1 MHIEPRQKTT
11 GTPQRT
17 KSEGGKPIVAV
28 VVGVQ
33 GDSRTLTLR
42 IGDSLTEIPLQ
53 KGFQAGDRVLYM
65 PLADGSAKLQHLEE
79 NLLSPLLEKFTTS
92 EWGKLLEF
100 AERKLLQGNQSEK
113 ELWKA
118 LQSLVAQVAQPQIK
132 RTEAEAI
139 LAPLLEKASLL
150 DTSITQTV
158 SARIFATLNSVY
170 PSSSSELPVSA
181 KVQNLLGSLA
191 SNDFLAA
198 KPLLQEFAD
207 APLSQLREQ
216 NPLRLLQPLQELA
229 TWGAPEELPIDLIHK
244 AKLAIE
250 ISLAIPLPKAA
261 QTALQAFSNQTLSAN
276 VLAVN
281 PNFLDLEFPE
291 AEHALVRINLPE
303 KSPWPHAIKPDTTL
317 AIQVRSTSEGLAILP
332 QPDSAYFPPEE
343 LPAYIQSQAPLSANL
358 IDAREFVSQYTAGTP
373 NPKMVVAFAQALHTL
388 DLNIPHGQTL
398 DSTQK
403 ELALR
408 WLLTPTKDSPDLRSL
423 LEYRAKGNREGE
435 LFAQLPEKQQE
446 WIRNEVQKHGKRILQ
461 PQDFLDVLSRMP
473 SALNHEKDSVTPQ
486 LQNQLQWTQK
496 DQDTRHP
503 DDRQQVFYFLHEGQ
517 LQKGSIQIRRE
528 KPSEKKKGEPDA
540 PLRFH
545 IETTTPKLG
554 PVRLDLLVHQNELR
568 MEFLDRSGKAEQAVQ
583 KERESLAKDLQSLGL
598 SLVDLVYKIPSVQS
612 TSPVLPSPPR
622 LNFLDLKA

>member
-1 MHIEPRQKTT
+1 MHIEARQKSV

-17 KSEGGKPIVAV
+17 KSEGGKPIIAEVIR
-28 VVGVQ
+28 VQ

-42 IGDSLTEIPLQ
+42 IGDTLTEIPLI
-53 KGFQAGDRVLYM
+53 KGFQLGDRVLYT
-65 PLADGSAKLQHLEE
+65 PLADGSAKLQHIEQ
-79 NLLSPLLEKFTTS
+79 NLLSVLSEKFTTS

-100 AERKLLQGNQSEK
+100 AERKFQHGSQTEK

-118 LQSLVAQVAQPQIK
+118 LQSVIAQVALPQVK
-132 RTEAEAI
+132 RTEAEAL
-139 LAPLLEKASLL
+139 LAPLLEKFSLL
-150 DTSITQTV
+150 DTTATRALSE
-158 SARIFATLNSVY
+158 RIFSTLSSVY
-170 PSSSSELPVSA
+170 PSNSSEIPVSA

-198 KPLLQEFAD
+198 KPLLQEIAD
-207 APLSQLREQ
+207 TPLPQLREQ

-229 TWGAPEELPIDLIHK
+229 AWGTPEELPIELIHK

-250 ISLAIPLPKAA
+250 NSLAIPLPKAA
-261 QTALQAFSNQTLSAN
+261 QTALQAFTNQTLSAN
-276 VLAVN
+276 VVAVS
-281 PNFLDLEFPE
+281 PHFLDLEIPQ
-291 AEHALVRINLPE
+291 AEHAQFRIALAE

-332 QPDSAYFPPEE
+332 QPDSAYLPPEE

-358 IDAREFVSQYTAGTP
+358 IDAREFVSQYTAGIP
-373 NPKMVVAFAQALHTL
+373 NPKVVVAFAQALHTL
-388 DLNIPHGQTL
+388 DLSISYGQVL
-398 DSTQK
+398 DNAQK

-435 LFAQLPEKQQE
+435 LFASLPEKQQE
-446 WIRNEVQKHGKRILQ
+446 WIRNEVQKLGKRILQ

-473 SALNHEKDSVTPQ
+473 SALSHEKDSVTPQ
-486 LQNQLQWTQK
+486 LQHQLQWTQK

-528 KPSEKKKGEPDA
+528 QSSEKKQTEPDA

-545 IETTTPKLG
+545 IETSTPKLG
-554 PVRLDLLVHQNELR
+554 SVRVDFLVRKNELR
-568 MEFLDRSGKAEQAVQ
+568 MEFLDRSGKAEQAVHA
-583 KERESLAKDLQSLGL
+583 ERESLAKDLQSLGL
-598 SLVDLVYKIPSVQS
+598 SLVDLVYLIPTLQNP
-612 TSPVLPSPPR
+612 SPTISSPPR